1 MIEDLLKSF
10 WGSLENLLDL
20 AIIIIPLLI
29 FIEILKEIG
38 IIDRFG
44 KLFSP
49 LMKLLKLPKDSIL
62 PVSVGFLIGLT
73 YGAGVIISVSRE
85 KNFSTKDLTK
95 ILILVG
101 VSHAL
106 VEETVIFAGIGANA
120 WIVISARVLS
130 AIVATMIYSK
140 FARSEMDEIYNGR
153 RITQ

>member
-1 MIEDLLKSF
+1 MFEDLLKSF
-10 WGSLENLLDL
+10 LGSLGNLLDL
-20 AIIIIPLLI
+20 AIIIFPLLI

-38 IIDRFG
+38 IIDKIG
-44 KLFSP
+44 KVFSL

-73 YGAGVIISVSRE
+73 YGAGVIISVGRE

-120 WIVISARVLS
+120 LIVVSARVLS
-130 AIVATMIYSK
+130 AIVATVLYSK
-140 FARSEMDEIYNGR
+140 FARGDMDALYNGR
-153 RITQ
+153 RISQ